1 MTPEKAF
8 QGGLLPKRSHN
19 NLEEHLLSNTTA
31 GNCIST
37 SSNKDIATSFAGK
50 NGYVYEIKTSNY
62 IDVNKTLEAPPFTE
76 QLEHSISRGIRP
88 NEIVGAHIKRSGE
101 LTGEF
106 IPNPLF
112 GR

>member
-50 NGYVYEIKTSNY
+50 TGMFLKLKPLI
-62 IDVNKTLEAPPFTE
+62 LM
-76 QLEHSISRGIRP
+76 L
-88 NEIVGAHIKRSGE
+88 IKRSK
-101 LTGEF
+101 LLHLR
-106 IPNPLF
+106 NN
-112 GR
+112 